1 MDEIR
6 VFIVEDNLLVA
17 EGVAALLKK
26 HGLEV
31 AGMCASG
38 EEAIALVAAAQP
50 DLILMDVALAGKLD
64 GIATAQRILTQ
75 NVIPII
81 YLSDHT
87 DNATVDRAKETLP
100 ANYLS
105 KPFQEADLLRA
116 IDIAI
121 HNANAITATKEEKIS
136 PKHFFLRTNSQQFVK
151 LAYDD
156 ILYVEADRAYS
167 TVVTANQKYKLA
179 VSLNHVHD
187 QIDHADFL
195 RVHRS
200 YVVNVNRI
208 TALDGNVIKL
218 NDHHVQ
224 MSPDARAS
232 LMKHMKFIQ

>member
-1 MDEIR
+1 M
-6 VFIVEDNLLVA
+6 IVEDNLLVA
-17 EGVAALLKK
+17 EGIAALLRK
-26 HGLEV
+26 HALLV
-31 AGMCASG
+31 AGICASG
-38 EEAIALVAAAQP
+38 ENAIDQVSTAKP
-50 DLILMDVALAGKLD
+50 DLVLMDVALAGKLD
-64 GIATAQRILTQ
+64 GIATAQRILSQ
-75 NVIPII
+75 NSIPII
-81 YLSDHT
+81 YLSDHI
-87 DNATVDRAKETLP
+87 DQATVDRAKETLP

-105 KPFQEADLLRA
+105 KPFQEPDLLRA

-121 HNANAITATKEEKIS
+121 HNANANTIKKEKKLS

-156 ILYVEADRAYS
+156 ILYIEADRAYS
-167 TVVTANQKYKLA
+167 TVVTTHHKYKLA

-218 NDHHVQ
+218 NEHQVQ
-224 MSPDARAS
+224 MNPDARAL